1 MGIFR
6 FGKTPGTDAPAA
18 ESQAV
23 QESPAPVMSAGGRG
37 AFAPIED
44 ILRLTVESG
53 ASDLHLSVGTP
64 PVLRIHGKL
73 VRLETRALFPED
85 TDNIATEL
93 ANGDQIHKLRTDGTV
108 DFAITNAGRNRF
120 RISLYRQKRT
130 TAIALRL
137 LPREMLS
144 YADIGLPP
152 IVNELIRLPRGL
164 VLVTGPTG
172 SGKTTTLAAMLNE
185 INLHLGHHIVTI
197 EDPIEYVHEHQGG
210 MVNQREVGTD
220 VNSFADGLRRALRQD
235 PDVILV
241 GEMRD
246 LETMEV
252 AIRAAETGHLVFS
265 TLHTTGAGRTVD
277 RIVDSFP
284 AHQQEQIR
292 VQLSTNL
299 KAVISQLLIPR
310 IDRPGRIAVFEVMTN
325 TPSVAAL
332 IRDNKTFRLATEI
345 QTGAKYGMNTIEQ
358 SLVDLYLGGVIAREE
373 VFGKAQDPE
382 LVAQLLAG
390 REHRHR

>member
-1 MGIFR
+1 
-6 FGKTPGTDAPAA
+6 
-18 ESQAV
+18 
-23 QESPAPVMSAGGRG
+23 
-37 AFAPIED
+37 
-44 ILRLTVESG
+44 
-53 ASDLHLSVGTP
+53 
-64 PVLRIHGKL
+64 
-73 VRLETRALFPED
+73 
-85 TDNIATEL
+85 
-93 ANGDQIHKLRTDGTV
+93 
-108 DFAITNAGRNRF
+108 
-120 RISLYRQKRT
+120 
-130 TAIALRL
+130 
-137 LPREMLS
+137 
-144 YADIGLPP
+144 
-152 IVNELIRLPRGL
+152 
-164 VLVTGPTG
+164 
-172 SGKTTTLAAMLNE
+172 MLND

-197 EDPIEYVHEHQGG
+197 EDPIEYLHEHQEG

-220 VNSFADGLRRALRQD
+220 VGSFAEGLRRALRQD

-246 LETMEV
+246 LETMET

-284 AHQQEQIR
+284 EGQQEQIR

-310 IDRPGRIAVFEVMTN
+310 IDRPGRIAVFEVMVN

-358 SLVDLYLGGVIAREE
+358 SLVDLYLAGVIAREE
-373 VFGKAQDPE
+373 IFGKAQDPE

-390 REHRHR
+390 REARR

>member
-6 FGKTPGTDAPAA
+6 FGKSSQAEAPAP
-18 ESQAV
+18 E
-23 QESPAPVMSAGGRG
+23 PAAPEAAGPAMEAGGRG
-37 AFAPIED
+37 AFAPVAD
-44 ILRLTVESG
+44 ILRLTVEAS
-53 ASDLHLSVGTP
+53 ASDLHLTVGTA
-64 PVLRIHGKL
+64 PVLRIHGRL

-85 TDNIATEL
+85 TDNLATEL
-93 ANGDQIHKLRTDGTV
+93 ANGDQLHKLRTTGSV
-108 DFAITNAGRNRF
+108 DFAITHAGRNRF
-120 RISLYRQKRT
+120 RISLYRQKHS

-137 LPREMLS
+137 LPRQMLS
-144 YADIGLPP
+144 FGEIGLPA
-152 IVNELIRLPRGL
+152 IVKEIIRMPRGL

-172 SGKTTTLAAMLNE
+172 SGKTTSLAAMLND
-185 INLHLGHHIVTI
+185 INVNLGHHIVTI
-197 EDPIEYVHEHQGG
+197 EDPIEYIHEHQAG
-210 MVNQREVGTD
+210 MVNQREVGSD
-220 VNSFADGLRRALRQD
+220 VESFPEGLRRALRQD

-284 AHQQEQIR
+284 EGQQEQIR

-299 KAVISQLLIPR
+299 KAVISQLLVPR
-310 IDRPGRIAVFEVMTN
+310 IDRPGRVAVFEVMVN

-358 SLVDLYLGGVIAREE
+358 SLVDLYLAGIISREDT
-373 VFGKAQDPE
+373 FGKAQDPE

-390 REHRHR
+390 REPRR

>member
-1 MGIFR
+1 MGIFG
-6 FGKTPGTDAPAA
+6 FPKTAAEKTPAPDSAPPPVP
-18 ESQAV
+18 AV
-23 QESPAPVMSAGGRG
+23 PVIAPGGRG

-44 ILRLTVESG
+44 ILRLTVDSE

-64 PVLRIHGKL
+64 PVLRIHGRL

-108 DFAITNAGRNRF
+108 DFAITHAGRSRF

-152 IVNELIRLPRGL
+152 IVSELIRLPRGL

-197 EDPIEYVHEHQGG
+197 EDPIEYIHEHQAG
-210 MVNQREVGTD
+210 MVNQREVGAD
-220 VNSFADGLRRALRQD
+220 VASFADGLRRALRQD

-265 TLHTTGAGRTVD
+265 TLHTTGAGRTVE

-299 KAVISQLLIPR
+299 KAVISQLLVPR
-310 IDRPGRIAVFEVMTN
+310 IDRPGRVAVFEVMVN
-325 TPSVAAL
+325 TPSVGAL

-390 REHRHR
+390 REPRR